1 MSLRKNFLAL
11 ASPPLFFVLLLCLTA
26 SAFASGIPS
35 SSHVIVIMDEN
46 HGFSQVLSSMPN
58 LVAQGNANGFTT
70 NYLSDSSGSLMNY
83 LWIASGSCH
92 AVNSTCEPS
101 NLPSNTHSFGC
112 DGNTCGSAITDTN
125 IWQLMDNAGISWKVY
140 AESYTAAGGTVTTPD
155 KANGTLYYRR
165 HNGATWYAQILN
177 NVNNDQSKIVDF
189 SHFAT
194 DLANNALPRY
204 VVIVPNGSDDAHD
217 GTLGQADTWLQ
228 NNIFGPL
235 LSKSYFQ
242 PGGDGQLYITFDE
255 CAGGTNAGCDQLVYT
270 AVIGPKVVPH
280 TQSAIPYKHENLLR
294 TTLEALGITTFPG
307 AAASAI
313 PMSDFYGVTPTPVI
327 SKIDDDTFTCV
338 TGQCFGAFSHDTATQ
353 LDGQSLRTDF
363 QPGGTAFAALLG
375 DTSPSVDI
383 SSKTGFAL
391 DFWANISVP
400 SASQAV
406 EFSMIQDVGGL
417 EYAFQHQ
424 CDFQGTKQWRVWN
437 PASPGAWVNSGR
449 GCAVFATG
457 WNHFIIQFS
466 RNSLNQ
472 LVYQGITINNTFFPW
487 NLGLIYNATST
498 ASGNKVT
505 FRIRAVGEGGTSPPS
520 YTVWVDKWNLY

>member
-1 MSLRKNFLAL
+1 MYFGENRIAL
-11 ASPPLFFVLLLCLTA
+11 QARLLFCTCALLVCFTG
-26 SAFASGIPS
+26 SGFAGSVPT
-35 SSHVIVIMDEN
+35 SSHVVVIMEEN
-46 HGFSQVLSSMPN
+46 HGFSAVLSQMPN
-58 LVAQGNANGFTT
+58 LVREGNANGYTT

-101 NLPSNTHSFGC
+101 NRPSNTNSFGC
-112 DGNTCGSAITDTN
+112 DGSTCGPAITDQN

-140 AESYTAAGGTVTTPD
+140 AESYPGSVTAPD
-155 KANGTLYYRR
+155 NPPYYRR

-177 NVNNDQSKIVDF
+177 NVNGDQSKIVDF

-194 DLANNALPRY
+194 DLANNTLPRY
-204 VVIVPNGSDDAHD
+204 VVIVPNGNDDAHD
-217 GTLGQADTWLQ
+217 GTLAQADTWLQ

-270 AVIGPKVVPH
+270 AVISPKVVAH
-280 TQSAIPYKHENLLR
+280 TVSAIPYKHENLLR
-294 TTLEALGITTFPG
+294 TTLDALGITTHPGG
-307 AAASAI
+307 AATAI
-313 PMSDFYGVTPTPVI
+313 DMSDFFGVAPTPVV

-338 TGQCFGAFSHDTATQ
+338 SGQCFGTFSHDTTTQ
-353 LDGQSLRTDF
+353 LDGQSLRADF
-363 QPGGTAFAALLG
+363 SPGGTAFAALLG
-375 DTSPSVDI
+375 NTTPSVNI

-400 SASQAV
+400 ANSQAV
-406 EFSMIQDVGGL
+406 EFSMIQNVGGL
-417 EYAFQHQ
+417 QYAFQHQ
-424 CDFQGTKQWRVWN
+424 CDFQGSKEWRVWN
-437 PASPGAWVNSGR
+437 PASPGSWVDSGR
-449 GCAVFATG
+449 GCAVFGTG
-457 WNHFIIQFS
+457 WNHFIIQYS

-487 NLGLIYNATST
+487 NLGLIYNAVSTS
-498 ASGNKVT
+498 SGDSVT
-505 FRIRAVGEGGTSPPS
+505 FRVRAVGEGGTNPPG
-520 YTVWVDKWNLY
+520 YTLWVDKWQLF